1 MEFLEQLR
9 PIFQDETVRLQ
20 LRIEAAAVVLRHEAP
35 YDLVADATEFLTAVS
50 QAVNVS
56 TELKLEAIKAL
67 AKRTTRKITRP
78 IHPGADFAE
87 KTKGRKSETRQKG
100 AQSIIQRANLHFA

>member
-1 MEFLEQLR
+1 MNYLQQLR
-9 PIFQDETVRLQ
+9 PIFKDETVRLQ

-67 AKRTTRKITRP
+67 AKRTARKITRP
-78 IHPGADFAE
+78 IHPGADLAERLKAARARLE
-87 KTKGRKSETRQKG
+87 KTGHSQ
-100 AQSIIQRANLHFA
+100 